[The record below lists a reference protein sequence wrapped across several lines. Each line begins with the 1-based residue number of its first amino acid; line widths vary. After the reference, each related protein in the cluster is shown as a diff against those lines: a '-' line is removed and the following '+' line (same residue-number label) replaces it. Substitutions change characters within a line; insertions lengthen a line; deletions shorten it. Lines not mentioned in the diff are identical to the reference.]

1 MELIGFFFALLIGFF
16 VGLFG
21 GGGSIL
27 SVPVL
32 AYLFLFN
39 EKVATAYSLF
49 IVGVTAMIAGIKQN
63 LRKNVNWKIA
73 LIFGVPSLVGVW
85 LVRKFVIPELP
96 IIIFDFYGFMLSR
109 RMLIFG
115 IFILLM
121 FLSSYSI
128 ISERKNLISKRSK
141 KINYSWIIF
150 EGLVIGGLTGFV
162 GAGGGFLIIPALI
175 VLTHLDIKVAVGT
188 SLIIIAIKSIIGFLL
203 GDALIMEIDWNFLIF
218 FTSISICG
226 TFLGTYFSDKINS
239 YLLKKGF
246 GYFILLMALVM
257 LVFEFK

>member
-1 MELIGFFFALLIGFF
+1 M
-16 VGLFG
+16 
-21 GGGSIL
+21 
-27 SVPVL
+27 
-32 AYLFLFN
+32 
-39 EKVATAYSLF
+39 
-49 IVGVTAMIAGIKQN
+49 
-63 LRKNVNWKIA
+63 
-73 LIFGVPSLVGVW
+73 
-85 LVRKFVIPELP
+85 
-96 IIIFDFYGFMLSR
+96 
-109 RMLIFG
+109 FG

-128 ISERKNLISKRSK
+128 ISERKNLISKKSK
-141 KINYSWIIF
+141 KQIILGSGPMISF

-162 GAGGGFLIIPALI
+162 GAGGGFLIVPALI